1 MPTLQQKL
9 EFLNALCGPGDEAL
23 ETHFA
28 WVFLIGRH
36 AYKLRKPVRRD
47 TMDYSTLEARR
58 LDCEQEVRLN
68 RRLAPQVY
76 LGTVALAIRPDG
88 GLEFGGAGEAVEWL
102 VKMLRLDRDLLLDSM
117 LARGADPGDGLR
129 RILSLLA
136 DFYRNAPAALGDGE
150 ALCARLAAQIEA
162 NRLVLE
168 DAGLDRAVLLRDR
181 QLRGIERARRLL
193 AERAAAGCVV
203 EGHGDLRPEHCY
215 LGEPAA
221 IIDCLEFDREL
232 RVMDRAEEL
241 CFFELECA
249 FTGHAS
255 QGSWLRRECLGHL
268 GDTAPDSLLAL
279 YRSHRAAT
287 RAKLYVWR
295 AGEPDGDT
303 PDAWRA
309 RARRY
314 LELALSEPLPPPS
327 GRRAA
332 RAP

>member
-58 LDCEQEVRLN
+58 LDSEQEVRLN
-68 RRLAPQVY
+68 RRLAPHVY
-76 LGTVALAIRPDG
+76 LGTVPLAARPDG
-88 GLEFGGAGEAVEWL
+88 GLELGGAGEAVEWL
-102 VKMLRLDRDLLLDSM
+102 VRMLRLDRGLLLDSM
-117 LARGADPGDGLR
+117 LARDADLGDGMQ
-129 RILSLLA
+129 RIASLLA
-136 DFYRNAPAALGDGE
+136 EFYRSAPPALDDAADLG
-150 ALCARLAAQIEA
+150 ARLAAQVEN
-162 NRLVLE
+162 NRQVLE
-168 DAGLDRAVLLRDR
+168 DAGLREAALLRDR
-181 QLRGIERARRLL
+181 QLRGIELARGLL
-193 AERAAAGCVV
+193 AGRAAAGCVV
-203 EGHGDLRPEHCY
+203 EGHGDLRPEHFY
-215 LGEPAA
+215 LGKPAA

-249 FTGHAS
+249 FIGHA
-255 QGSWLRRECLGHL
+255 GLGTWLRRRCLGHL

-287 RAKLYVWR
+287 RAKLYLWR
-295 AGEPDGDT
+295 AEEPDGDT
-303 PDAWRA
+303 PGAWRT

-314 LELALSEPLPPPS
+314 LELALSEVPPRASPR
-327 GRRAA
+327 GAA
-332 RAP
+332 RVP

>member
-193 AERAAAGCVV
+193 AERAAAG
-203 EGHGDLRPEHCY
+203 
-215 LGEPAA
+215 
-221 IIDCLEFDREL
+221 
-232 RVMDRAEEL
+232 
-241 CFFELECA
+241 
-249 FTGHAS
+249 
-255 QGSWLRRECLGHL
+255 
-268 GDTAPDSLLAL
+268 
-279 YRSHRAAT
+279 
-287 RAKLYVWR
+287 
-295 AGEPDGDT
+295 
-303 PDAWRA
+303 
-309 RARRY
+309 
-314 LELALSEPLPPPS
+314 
-327 GRRAA
+327 
-332 RAP
+332 

>member
-9 EFLNALCGPGDEAL
+9 QFLNRLRGPGDEVI

-28 WVFLIGRH
+28 WVFLIGRN
-36 AYKLRKPVRRD
+36 AFKLRKPVRRD

-58 LDCEQEVRLN
+58 LDSEEEVRLN

-76 LGTVALAIRPDG
+76 LGTVPLTTGPDG
-88 GLEFGGAGEAVEWL
+88 ALELGGDGEVVEWL

-117 LARGADPGDGLR
+117 LARGADLDDGLW
-129 RILSLLA
+129 RISQLLA
-136 DFYRNAPAALGDGE
+136 DFYRSSPPALRDAAEL
-150 ALCARLAAQIEA
+150 AARLTAQVEA
-162 NRLVLE
+162 NRQVLE
-168 DAGLDRAVLLRDR
+168 DAGLRDATLLRDR
-181 QLRGIERARRLL
+181 QLRGIERARCVL
-193 AERAAAGCVV
+193 AERMATGCVV
-203 EGHGDLRPEHCY
+203 EGHGDLRPEHVY
-215 LGEPAA
+215 VGEPAA

-241 CFFELECA
+241 CFFELECGFIGRA
-249 FTGHAS
+249 GVGAR
-255 QGSWLRRECLGHL
+255 LRLQCLAQL

-287 RAKLYVWR
+287 RAKLYLWR
-295 AGEPDGDT
+295 AEEPDGDT

-314 LELALSEPLPPPS
+314 LEIALSEALPQAIRP
-327 GRRAA
+327 GAA
-332 RAP
+332 RVR